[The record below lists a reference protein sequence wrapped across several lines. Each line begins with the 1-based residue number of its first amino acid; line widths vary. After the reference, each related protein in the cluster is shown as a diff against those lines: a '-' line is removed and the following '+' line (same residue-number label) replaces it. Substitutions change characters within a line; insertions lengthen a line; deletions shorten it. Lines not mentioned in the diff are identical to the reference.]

1 MMQPLQGS
9 LVALVTPMLEN
20 GSLDFNALEA
30 LIEWHIESGTNGIVS
45 VGTTGE
51 SATVSVPEH
60 LEIINK
66 TINFVDGRVPVIA
79 GTGGNSTQE
88 AIELTQTAAEL
99 GADYALLVTPYYNK
113 PNQEGLFQ
121 HFIKI
126 ADSAEIP
133 QILYNVPSRTACD
146 LMPETVMRLANHQ
159 NIVGIKEAL
168 DSSERFSELIKIS
181 QSIADQKHFSVFSG
195 DDPTFNSFMANGG
208 DGVISV
214 AANVV
219 PSYISQICS
228 FGVISVAANVVPSY
242 ISQIC
247 SLNLSGQFDEAKELN
262 SILDNLYELLFVE
275 SNPIPVKWILNRMK
289 RIQSG
294 IRLPLVPYNES
305 FHEKTINEMIKLKLL

>member
-9 LVALVTPMLEN
+9 LVALVTPMLED

-30 LIEWHIESGTNGIVS
+30 LIEWQIESGTNGIVS

-51 SATVSVPEH
+51 SATVSVSEH
-60 LEIINK
+60 LKIINK

-99 GADYALLVTPYYNK
+99 GADFALLVTPYYNK

-126 ADSAEIP
+126 ANSADIP

-168 DSSERFSELIKIS
+168 DSSERLSELIKLS
-181 QSIADQKHFSVFSG
+181 QSIADQKKFLVFSG

-228 FGVISVAANVVPSY
+228 
-242 ISQIC
+242 
-247 SLNLSGQFDEAKELN
+247 LNLSDQFDEAKELN
-262 SILDNLYELLFVE
+262 SILENLYELLFVE
-275 SNPIPVKWILNRMK
+275 SNPIPVKWMLNKMK

-294 IRLPLVPYNES
+294 IRLPLVPYNEV
-305 FHEKTINEMIKLKLL
+305 FHEKTINEMIKLKLI